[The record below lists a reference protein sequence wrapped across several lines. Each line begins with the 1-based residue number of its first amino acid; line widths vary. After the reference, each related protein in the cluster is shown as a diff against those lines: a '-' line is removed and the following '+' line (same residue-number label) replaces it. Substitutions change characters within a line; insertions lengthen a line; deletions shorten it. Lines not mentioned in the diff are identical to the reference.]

1 MKFNSIINDV
11 CCDSRIKDGVL
22 RLEIPEHVFVLQE
35 YLEKAG
41 FSIETVVNKTAK
53 LFETGRFPE
62 RQAYNKDGI
71 LVTFPS
77 KEYRDRAVDKGTHF
91 AENPKKNAGTLFSP
105 SDSGELSTAD
115 IETTDSGEETKDT
128 DNSDI
133 VSLDKELNKKVAGDD
148 KLDDRSTKEKVQD
161 AEAVTSILTGG
172 TPLVNQQVDES
183 NDCGCDKCD
192 KDEYTVNEAIKFGYV
207 KKGLKWYDSIGN
219 LVGEQVYKENV
230 GHVVV
235 LEKATKCNAQKM
247 EFHINDEIGGINT
260 GDEVAKS
267 IAEKLMKQGI
277 KRSTALGNL
286 KCDITNPIFISIDRT
301 SKTDVIFEGNYQ
313 GASRLRTSL
322 KATGAQICSAQNK
335 EVNSVVSA
343 VLQDTGESQKVMT
356 EVSSFIVDGLQKK
369 FYIGLKDEVKEKLQK
384 SLTSAIRG
392 EKNIDQIK
400 EEVNNIEGIVAQNKE
415 FVKNGYIPV
424 DVEKV
429 MLTLNSVFVGPHR
442 RLLIEELATGKRRFQ
457 QGKGDFSAECIADHM
472 MTWDCSGNYHLYTV
486 EKFLTD
492 NDKNIKF
499 RFSNRGGTRGI
510 SIRGDIKLDEVRLD
524 EGLMDL
530 IKKIGTSISTFFGD
544 VWDKIKSL
552 SGELRDFFIKA
563 WEKIKYGLQSLY
575 ELLLRFGR
583 FLKELVLKGWES
595 FTELLG
601 FVGEADGGWIWEM
614 PSSGQTTPL
623 AEPTSS

>member
-22 RLEIPEHVFVLQE
+22 RLELPEHVFVLQE

-91 AENPKKNAGTLFSP
+91 AENPKKNTGTLFSP
-105 SDSGELSTAD
+105 ADTGELSTAD
-115 IETTDSGEETKDT
+115 IETTDSGEENKAT

-133 VSLDKELNKKVAGDD
+133 VSLDKELNKKVTGDD

-172 TPLVNQQVDES
+172 TPLVNQQVDEY

-230 GHVVV
+230 GHTVVM
-235 LEKATKCNAQKM
+235 EKSVKCDAQMM
-247 EFHINDEIGGINT
+247 EYNISKAINGINT
-260 GDEVAKS
+260 DDV
-267 IAEKLMKQGI
+267 IAILIANKLKKQEGI
-277 KRSTALGNL
+277 KTSTEMGN
-286 KCDITNPIFISIDRT
+286 KGCDISNKLFSQLNAT
-301 SKTDVIFEGNYQ
+301 SKTDLIFLGKT
-313 GASRLRTSL
+313 RMRTSL
-322 KATGAQICSAQNK
+322 KAKGSQICSAQNA

-343 VLQDTGESQKVMT
+343 ILQETGESQQVMDQ
-356 EVSSFIVDGLQKK
+356 VSSFIVDGLQKK
-369 FYIGLKDEVKEKLQK
+369 FYVGLKDEVKEKLHK
-384 SLTSAIRG
+384 SLTSAIKG
-392 EKNIDQIK
+392 EKDINQIK
-400 EEVNNIEGIVAQNKE
+400 DEVKNIEKVILKNKQ
-415 FVKNGYIPV
+415 FVKNGVIPI

-429 MLTLNSVFVGPHR
+429 MLTLNSVFVGTHR

-457 QGKGDFSAECIADHM
+457 QGKANFKADCIADHM
-472 MTWDCSGNYHLYTV
+472 MTWNCDGNYHLYTV
-486 EKFLTD
+486 EQFLTY
-492 NDKNIKF
+492 NDKNIAF

-510 SIRGDIKLDEVRLD
+510 SIRGDIKLDEVKLD
-524 EGLMDL
+524 EGMMDV
-530 IKKIGTSISTFFGD
+530 IKKIGTDISDYFGD
-544 VWDKIKSL
+544 VWTRIKSL
-552 SGELRDFFIKA
+552 SGELKEFFTKA
-563 WEKIKYGLQSLY
+563 WENIKSELKSLY
-575 ELLLRFGR
+575 ESLLRFAR
-583 FLKELVLKGWES
+583 YLKALVLEGWES
-595 FTELLG
+595 FTEFLG
-601 FVGEADGGWIWEM
+601 FEGHADGAWIWEM
-614 PSSGQTTPL
+614 PSSGQTTPV
-623 AEPTSS
+623 AEPTLP